1 MAQMVKNLSVTFG
14 RSPEEGDGYPFQ
26 YSYLENFKDRGAW
39 QVTVNGAAESQMP
52 LNN

>member
-1 MAQMVKNLSVTFG
+1 MGLIPDSR
-14 RSPEEGDGYPFQ
+14 RSSRGGHGNPLQ

-39 QVTVNGAAESQMP
+39 QVTVNGAAESQTP